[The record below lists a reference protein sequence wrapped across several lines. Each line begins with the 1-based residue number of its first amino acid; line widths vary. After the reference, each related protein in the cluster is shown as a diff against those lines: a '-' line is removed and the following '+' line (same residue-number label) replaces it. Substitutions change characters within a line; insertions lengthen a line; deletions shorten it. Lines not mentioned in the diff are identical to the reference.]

1 MNRKRKPINWFL
13 LGIIGLPLLAVGA
26 YFWVTALMDSLYN
39 YRSPLMAMPPQAGAP
54 VGEPLTGRVVI
65 VLIDALREDTS
76 LDAEVMPFLNGLREQ
91 AAWATMSSRPPS
103 FSAPGWIT
111 ILTGAWPDINDS
123 QPLNPPDENSVRTF
137 TQDDIFAAAERSG
150 LRTAISGYAWFE
162 GMLANSGVDA
172 GFYIPG
178 EDNAADQDVVDA
190 ALPWLS
196 ENFQLVLVHIDQ
208 VDYAGHHEGGPRDP
222 NWDAAANR
230 SDALLAEI
238 VNILDMEQDTVIV
251 LSDHGQIDRG
261 GHGGNE
267 SVVMTEPFVMA
278 GKGIIPGK
286 YLEIEMVDVA
296 PTVAVL
302 LGTNIPASN
311 QGRPLIEMLEIDTAA
326 VDAIQSALAS
336 QQADLYEAFTT
347 AIGQEAEPI
356 ESETIVS
363 ATQLA
368 MENLRQGKLARE
380 RVWRNL
386 VAVFITVIPA
396 YLLFLRKEKK
406 ALWFLAGTA
415 IYLLLFLGRY
425 ILIDNRTLSL
435 SSLESQTWLITYS
448 AVTSALALA
457 VAWLVSMLGLRAFRL
472 GPREAARQAL
482 GFVWFTLYV
491 LAIPILLS
499 FAVNGYRVTWT
510 LPEFTTQFL
519 GFFATVQGLFVAVV
533 GLLLVGISALATRVV
548 KKQDKL

>member
-13 LGIIGLPLLAVGA
+13 LGCIGLPLLAVGA

-39 YRSPLMAMPPQAGAP
+39 YRSPLMDAPPQAGAA

-76 LDAEVMPFLNGLREQ
+76 LKGEVMPFLNNLREHS
-91 AAWATMSSRPPS
+91 AWATMYSRPPS
-103 FSAPGWIT
+103 FSAPGWTT
-111 ILTGAWPDINDS
+111 ILTGAWPDINDG

-150 LRTAISGYAWFE
+150 LRTAVSGYAWFE
-162 GMLANSGVDA
+162 GMLADSRVDA
-172 GFYIPG
+172 GFYTPG
-178 EDNAADQDVVDA
+178 EDNAADQEVVDA
-190 ALPWLS
+190 ALPWLP
-196 ENFQLVLVHIDQ
+196 EDFQLVLVHIDQ

-230 SDALLAEI
+230 ADAFLAQI
-238 VNILDMEQDTVIV
+238 VGTLNLEQDTVIV
-251 LSDHGQIDRG
+251 LSDHGQIGRG

-267 SVVMTEPFVMA
+267 PVVMTEPFVMA

-302 LGTNIPASN
+302 LGTNIPASS
-311 QGRPLIEMLEIDTAA
+311 QGRPLIEMLDVDAA
-326 VDAIQSALAS
+326 TVDAIQSALAS
-336 QQADLYEAFTT
+336 QQAGLYEAYTT
-347 AIGQEAEPI
+347 ALGQEAEPL
-356 ESETIVS
+356 ESETITS

-368 MENLRQGKLARE
+368 METLRQGKLARE
-380 RVWRNL
+380 RVWRNMI
-386 VAVFITVIPA
+386 AVLIAVVPA

-406 ALWFLAGTA
+406 ALWFLAGSA
-415 IYLLLFLGRY
+415 VYLLLFLGRY

-448 AVTSALALA
+448 AVTSALALT
-457 VAWLVSMLGLRAFRL
+457 VAWLVSMFGLRAFRL
-472 GPREAARQAL
+472 GSREAAGQAL

-499 FAVNGYRVTWT
+499 FAVNGYLVTWT

-519 GFFATVQGLFVAVV
+519 GFFATVQALFVAVV
-533 GLLLVGISALATRVV
+533 GPLLVGISAVMARVI
-548 KKQDKL
+548 KK